1 MVLVVTPSDN
11 ALFHHGV
18 DGMKWGVR
26 NGPPYPLDKAGR
38 KALQEQKSTMRGR
51 SVKISTSDKANILK
65 SNIDDL
71 TDDDIRFLINR
82 IKLEKEI
89 DGLLSEGQKKE
100 GESYALRLVKKSGEA
115 ILSTVVPAVTM
126 YAFKRLV
133 AEVAGDDVVSEMF
146 PKKK

>member
-1 MVLVVTPSDN
+1 MVLIVTPSDN

-38 KALQEQKSTMRGR
+38 KALEEQKSTIKGR
-51 SVKISTSDKANILK
+51 SVKISTRDKAKIIK

-71 TDDDIRFLINR
+71 TDDEIRFLINR

-89 DGLLSEGQKKE
+89 DGLLSEGQKQK
-100 GESYALRLVKKSGEA
+100 GESYA
-115 ILSTVVPAVTM
+115 STLLKATGKAVAERVVPAVTL

-133 AEVAGDDVVSEMF
+133 AEVGGDDVVSEMF
-146 PKKK
+146 PKK